1 MLTGEP
7 MMIEKRT
14 DINID
19 AVFNPITLGNI
30 KIPNR
35 FAMAPMTRSFSPGN
49 VPDEKVAAYYRRRA
63 EGGTGLIVTE
73 GVGIDH
79 PAAIGAGSGEEHLI
93 PVLYGDKALD
103 RKSTRLNSSHYCASR
118 MPSSA

>member
-1 MLTGEP
+1 MPLCIVSNEHTPCMLTGEP

-19 AVFNPITLGNI
+19 ADFNPITLGNN

-49 VPDEKVAAYYRRRA
+49 VPAEKVADYYRRRA
-63 EGGTGLIVTE
+63 EGGRGLSVTT
-73 GVGIDH
+73 GVGIVH
-79 PAAIGAGSGEEHLI
+79 RAAIGRSEERGVGKEVVRRGE
-93 PVLYGDKALD
+93 
-103 RKSTRLNSSHYCASR
+103 
-118 MPSSA
+118 

>member
-1 MLTGEP
+1 MPLCIVSNEHTPCMLTGEP

-79 PAAIGAGSGEEHLI
+79 PAAIGAGSGEEPLI
-93 PVLYGDKALD
+93 PYRQTVVKGKGV
-103 RKSTRLNSSHYCASR
+103 SG
-118 MPSSA
+118 

>member
-1 MLTGEP
+1 MPLCIVSNEHTPCMLTGEP

-63 EGGTGLIVTE
+63 ER
-73 GVGIDH
+73 
-79 PAAIGAGSGEEHLI
+79 SEEHTSELQSLMRI
-93 PVLYGDKALD
+93 SYAVFCLTKKK
-103 RKSTRLNSSHYCASR
+103 R
-118 MPSSA
+118 